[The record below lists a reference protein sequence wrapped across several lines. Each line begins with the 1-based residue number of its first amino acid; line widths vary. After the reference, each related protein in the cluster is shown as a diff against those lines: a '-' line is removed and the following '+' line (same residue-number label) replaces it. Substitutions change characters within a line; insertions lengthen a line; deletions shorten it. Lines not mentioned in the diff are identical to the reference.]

1 MGTTLT
7 NFVYFTM
14 AMYGF
19 FGVGMLSDAKFF
31 FAAESPLCYFTAF
44 DVSAEWFAKSS
55 GTIIFF
61 MLMSPFFA
69 GVSYETLAR
78 ILLPINLLQLP
89 IFIQGAFFSTTT
101 GPDGCTSPYAMPFNL
116 WIPQVA
122 LGVAMLVW
130 NVMALN
136 EAVNEAGS
144 NHGPFSMIR
153 AGNGGAISCCRM
165 VAPNFRLGSWVTV
178 GSCTDICLTRVYVV
192 TFGSTLMIAPKF
204 FWGPDSIFC
213 YWEVNDESGVFFG
226 RILGILM
233 CCVYLAP
240 LCEWARIEPAL
251 FRYPACRFPPPEHA
265 PPIGRCRPRV
275 RQAREDGDAD
285 EHALPLLLR
294 QGRLLH
300 GEHRPGPQRAAPG
313 QPVGAPDSHR
323 HRLPSLEHQGSPR
336 DQERR
341 APLLEGS
348 PRGRAPVVEVVVLP
362 GPMVPSASQLRGAA
376 EGDFSHTTPVSVSH
390 VDFTPPSNHIR
401 KISVENGV
409 EIENC

>member
-1 MGTTLT
+1 MGTTLN
-7 NFVYFTM
+7 NFVYFIM

-19 FGVGMLSDAKFF
+19 FGVGMLSDAKVF
-31 FAAESPLCYFTAF
+31 FAAESPLCYFTVF

-78 ILLPINLLQLP
+78 ISLPINLLQLP
-89 IFIQGAFFSTTT
+89 IFVQGAFFSTTT

-130 NVMALN
+130 NVMALK
-136 EAVNEAGS
+136 EAG
-144 NHGPFSMIR
+144 GISMVQ
-153 AGNGGAISCCRM
+153 APKDGATYFCW
-165 VAPNFRLGSWVTV
+165 ATAL
-178 GSCTDICLTRVYVV
+178 VYAV
-192 TFGSTLMIAPKF
+192 TFGSTLMIAPKY

-251 FRYPACRFPPPEHA
+251 FRYPACRSPPP
-265 PPIGRCRPRV
+265 PPPPPPPRPPPPPDRACASYWQMPASSTPSSRRWRCR
-275 RQAREDGDAD
+275 
-285 EHALPLLLR
+285 
-294 QGRLLH
+294 
-300 GEHRPGPQRAAPG
+300 
-313 QPVGAPDSHR
+313 
-323 HRLPSLEHQGSPR
+323 
-336 DQERR
+336 
-341 APLLEGS
+341 
-348 PRGRAPVVEVVVLP
+348 
-362 GPMVPSASQLRGAA
+362 
-376 EGDFSHTTPVSVSH
+376 
-390 VDFTPPSNHIR
+390 
-401 KISVENGV
+401 
-409 EIENC
+409 